1 MNSARARGQH
11 RIRQATAA
19 LAGVGVLAT
28 GAVAGLAHAS
38 DTTTASTSDHRLHP
52 GGSSTSTGST
62 SPAGS
67 SSSVQLGV
75 AGGAPQA
82 QSGGS

>member
-11 RIRQATAA
+11 RIRQATAV

-38 DTTTASTSDHRLHP
+38 DTTAASATTTSAASSAGSAST
-52 GGSSTSTGST
+52 
-62 SPAGS
+62 
-67 SSSVQLGV
+67 VQLGV
-75 AGGAPQA
+75 ASAAPQA
-82 QSGGS
+82 QTGGS

>member
-11 RIRQATAA
+11 RIRQATAV

-38 DTTTASTSDHRLHP
+38 DRTTASTSLTTT
-52 GGSSTSTGST
+52 SAASSTGS
-62 SPAGS
+62 A
-67 SSSVQLGV
+67 SSVQLGV
-75 AGGAPQA
+75 AGAAPQA
-82 QSGGS
+82 QTGGS

>member
-11 RIRQATAA
+11 RIRQATAV

-38 DTTTASTSDHRLHP
+38 DTTT
-52 GGSSTSTGST
+52 SSTSATTTSAAGSTGSV
-62 SPAGS
+62 
-67 SSSVQLGV
+67 SSVQLGV

-82 QSGGS
+82 QTGGS

>member
-11 RIRQATAA
+11 RIRQATAV

-38 DTTTASTSDHRLHP
+38 DTTTASTSATTTSAA
-52 GGSSTSTGST
+52 SS
-62 SPAGS
+62 AGS
-67 SSSVQLGV
+67 ASAVQLGV
-75 AGGAPQA
+75 AGAAPQA
-82 QSGGS
+82 QTGGS

>member
-11 RIRQATAA
+11 RIRQATAV

-38 DTTTASTSDHRLHP
+38 DTTTAPTSAAR
-52 GGSSTSTGST
+52 S
-62 SPAGS
+62 AGS
-67 SSSVQLGV
+67 ASSVQLGV
-75 AGGAPQA
+75 AGAAPQA
-82 QSGGS
+82 QTGGS

>member
-11 RIRQATAA
+11 RIRQATAV

-38 DTTTASTSDHRLHP
+38 DTTTASTSAT
-52 GGSSTSTGST
+52 SSSATSS
-62 SPAGS
+62 AGS
-67 SSSVQLGV
+67 ASPVQLGV
-75 AGGAPQA
+75 AGAAPQA
-82 QSGGS
+82 QTGGS